1 VRANRDKLVGAL
13 ALEDLAYVDTTC
25 FLSLY
30 AQLPARFQQFFLVRK
45 AYDAIQLQNRTA
57 PGRMF
62 TDYTITGGN
71 PDGTDVKLSDYVG
84 RGKYI
89 LLDHW
94 ASWCGPCKAEMPY
107 IKKTWEA
114 FAGDR
119 FDVVSIA
126 VSDKR
131 ADTEAALAKLDMPW
145 HQILDGQKIPQ
156 ELYGISAIPH
166 LILFAPDGTILQR
179 GLRGEQIY
187 DAVSEI
193 LSNGTSLFN
202 GEDLSGWKVVLR
214 EDDQTLAPTFTTD
227 DGILHISGQPFG
239 YIRTEKEFSDYK
251 LHMEWRWAGGEA
263 VDGGIFH
270 YLQGEDKVW
279 PQGVQLQMTPGD
291 MGMLMGGIPI
301 EGVEGPFYR
310 KSRLTQESPEKPV
323 GEWNTFDFEC
333 HRGHIKA
340 FLNGVLVNEITCQAE
355 KGHIGIQSEGGAMDV
370 RNIRLKED

>member
-1 VRANRDKLVGAL
+1 MKRILFLLVLAATLLSCSRNAYTINGIFTTDDGTEVYLIDMDRADTLAVTTVQDGRFSFTGQVKEPVYVYVGRERTRVHLILEPGVVTADIDERVCSGTPMVDDYMAFHKRFYTYKREQRAEKAALADSVVRANRDNLVGAI

-30 AQLPARFQQFFLVRK
+30 AQLPERFRHFYLVRK
-45 AYDAIQLQNRTA
+45 AYDAIDLQNRTA

-62 TDYTITGGN
+62 TDYTVTGGN

-156 ELYGISAIPH
+156 ELYGVSAIPH
-166 LILFAPDGTILQR
+166 LILFAPDGTILKR
-179 GLRGEQIY
+179 GLRGEDIEKTI
-187 DAVSEI
+187 S
-193 LSNGTSLFN
+193 
-202 GEDLSGWKVVLR
+202 DLLLR
-214 EDDQTLAPTFTTD
+214 
-227 DGILHISGQPFG
+227 
-239 YIRTEKEFSDYK
+239 
-251 LHMEWRWAGGEA
+251 
-263 VDGGIFH
+263 
-270 YLQGEDKVW
+270 
-279 PQGVQLQMTPGD
+279 
-291 MGMLMGGIPI
+291 
-301 EGVEGPFYR
+301 
-310 KSRLTQESPEKPV
+310 
-323 GEWNTFDFEC
+323 
-333 HRGHIKA
+333 
-340 FLNGVLVNEITCQAE
+340 
-355 KGHIGIQSEGGAMDV
+355 
-370 RNIRLKED
+370 